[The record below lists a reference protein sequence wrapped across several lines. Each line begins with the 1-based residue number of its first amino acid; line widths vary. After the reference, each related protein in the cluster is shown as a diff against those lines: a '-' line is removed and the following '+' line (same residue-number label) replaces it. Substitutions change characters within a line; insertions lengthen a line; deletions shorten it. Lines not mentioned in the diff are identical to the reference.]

1 MVFVFPGLVRGDGAM
16 EEEMEGREGEGRMEE
31 AA

>member
-1 MVFVFPGLVRGDGAM
+1 MVLELTGLGRGEVVM